1 MVLELDELRKA
12 EALRA
17 LQRAYA
23 QVIEEDLS
31 DFRAEAFLDAVLKAV
46 GPVIYNKAVQDVRA
60 HMQSQ
65 LDDLEGV
72 VRFED

>member
-1 MVLELDELRKA
+1 MALELDELRKA

-23 QVIEEDLS
+23 DITEEELS

-46 GPVIYNKAVQDVRA
+46 GPLVYDQAVQDVRA

-65 LDDLEGV
+65 LDDLEGI

>member
-1 MVLELDELRKA
+1 MALELDEIRKT

-23 QVIEEDLS
+23 EVIEEDLS
-31 DFRAEAFLDAVLKAV
+31 DFRADAFLEAVLKAV
-46 GPVIYNKAVQDVRA
+46 GPVVYNQAVQDVRA

-72 VRFED
+72 VRFGD

>member
-1 MVLELDELRKA
+1 MVFELDDVRKA
-12 EALRA
+12 EALRD
-17 LQRAYA
+17 LQRAYSE
-23 QVIEEDLS
+23 VIEEELS

-46 GPVIYNKAVQDVRA
+46 GPVVYNQAVQDVRA